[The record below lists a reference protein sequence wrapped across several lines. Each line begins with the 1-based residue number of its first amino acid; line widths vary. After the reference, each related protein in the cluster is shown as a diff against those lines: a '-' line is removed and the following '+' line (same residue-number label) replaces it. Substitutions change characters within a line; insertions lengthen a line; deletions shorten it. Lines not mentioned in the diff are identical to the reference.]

1 MAKYEDEGY
10 CPATD
15 VQDKLSKHDNQSLYG
30 LWNLFKDSVVYEKED
45 CLHHPLNPEVC
56 NDVFS
61 YDPISAK
68 VLETIVRTNVNAE
81 KILVHQLYEYDD
93 FLFEIKEL
101 VCNSSNSK
109 NAAEVKELQEQIESL
124 EEERANFAEG
134 SAENFVL
141 KIFYEDGD
149 LYRVEE
155 EDWTFYSDTGL
166 QNPIGNDFQIVSPV
180 VKREEVKDGGLTH
193 YVYIVRSENGLV
205 YSEEKPRLRVIE

>member
-109 NAAEVKELQEQIESL
+109 LILAPGS
-124 EEERANFAEG
+124 NFAVVISDAPYG
-134 SAENFVL
+134 LDVWVC
-141 KIFYEDGD
+141 D
-149 LYRVEE
+149 LRAL
-155 EDWTFYSDTGL
+155 D
-166 QNPIGNDFQIVSPV
+166 NP
-180 VKREEVKDGGLTH
+180 E
-193 YVYIVRSENGLV
+193 
-205 YSEEKPRLRVIE
+205 

>member
-1 MAKYEDEGY
+1 MKKFDLTTMEKRGIMIAITIGVAIVMLLLGTIIGGAVTGQQLKEERRTVDRLEEQNSQYKADLEALQEDY
-10 CPATD
+10 D
-15 VQDKLSKHDNQSLYG
+15 SL
-30 LWNLFKDSVVYEKED
+30 KRES
-45 CLHHPLNPEVC
+45 
-56 NDVFS
+56 
-61 YDPISAK
+61 
-68 VLETIVRTNVNAE
+68 
-81 KILVHQLYEYDD
+81 
-93 FLFEIKEL
+93 
-101 VCNSSNSK
+101 NSSNSK